1 MVGQTVPNA
10 TTATVVWLG
19 QRQRKSILPP
29 RAQRVRQ
36 EEHQKEKKIRPAVL
50 VKLEN
55 TKTRQ
60 VHVQSVQTVG
70 HNQIKQKPSVYNAVR
85 NHHQILKLQTLSKVR
100 QQTRLEAHHAHCV
113 TLELMDR
120 WLNQANVKNVLLVNM
135 KMVKAGWRMHW
146 APANSVL

>member
-1 MVGQTVPNA
+1 MVGQTALNAMIA
-10 TTATVVWLG
+10 TTVRLG
-19 QRQRKSILPP
+19 QRQRKSILPL
-29 RAQRVRQ
+29 RAQRVQQ

-55 TKTRQ
+55 TKTRR

-70 HNQIKQKPSVYNAVR
+70 HNQIKEKQSVYNVVR

-100 QQTRLEAHHAHCV
+100 QQTRLELEAHHAHCV

-135 KMVKAGWRMHW
+135 KMVKVGWRMH
-146 APANSVL
+146 